1 MEMGLFYKWFNF
13 LVFLGLLFYFLK
25 EPLKDFL
32 GDRRENIKK
41 DIDEVAKQKARV
53 ETKFQDYRK
62 KLAEAHTEINQL
74 QKEMRQEGEL
84 EKVNLIK
91 KAKSFA
97 EKIRDDAAKVAEQEL
112 GRAKLT
118 LKKMTLLLAV
128 DLAKQWVE
136 KVIENEDQERL
147 ISVAIDQLEREQN
160 ERKNFS

>member
-1 MEMGLFYKWFNF
+1 MGLFYKWFNF

>member
-1 MEMGLFYKWFNF
+1 MGLFYKWFNF

-41 DIDEVAKQKARV
+41 EIDEVAKQKARV

>member
-1 MEMGLFYKWFNF
+1 MGLFYKWFNF

-84 EKVNLIK
+84 EKINLIK